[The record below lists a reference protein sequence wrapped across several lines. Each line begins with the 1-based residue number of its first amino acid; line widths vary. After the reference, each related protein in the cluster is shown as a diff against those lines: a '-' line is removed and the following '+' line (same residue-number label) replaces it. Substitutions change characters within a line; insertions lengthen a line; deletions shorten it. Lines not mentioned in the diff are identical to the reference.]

1 MKILIADD
9 DLTIR
14 SILQAIV
21 SDWGFQACLAEDG
34 EAAWDILQQDE
45 PPHILLLDWEMP
57 RLSGLQLCQRIREKI
72 TNNPPYI
79 ILLTARTHVEDIATG
94 LDSGA
99 NDFITKPFNSIEL
112 KARINGAQRTIKL
125 QLERLK
131 SLADAQLAASVF
143 THALEGIVIAD
154 HQGIIINA
162 NKAYSD
168 ITGYSHEESIGKH
181 TRYTLFSNEQHVW
194 ESIYNHNEWQG
205 EVNTRH
211 KTGKEI
217 VLQLSTSAVYNSANH
232 TTHYIGLLFDI
243 TESKR
248 QKQQLEYSANYDS
261 LTKLAN
267 RRLFKD
273 RLEQA
278 MAKVRRGAKSLA
290 LVYLDLDGFKN
301 VNDKFGHDQ
310 GDQLLLTL
318 ANQLQDVVRETDTVA
333 RIGGDEFAI
342 LLTDLSQQDGC
353 VITLWRLLAAATT
366 TIEINGQQADVSA
379 SLGVSFFTQGH
390 TFTADELFKQ
400 ADIAMYQA
408 KSSGKN
414 NFQFF
419 EQKRLPSQ

>member
-21 SDWGFQACLAEDG
+21 TEWGFQACLANDG
-34 EAAWDILQQDE
+34 EAAWDILQQDD
-45 PPHILLLDWEMP
+45 PPHILLVDWEMP
-57 RLSGLQLCQRIREKI
+57 RLNGLQLSQRIRENI
-72 TNNPPYI
+72 TENPPYI
-79 ILLTARTHVEDIATG
+79 ILLTARSHVEDIVTG

-99 NDFITKPFNSIEL
+99 NDFISKPFNSIEL

-125 QLERLK
+125 QLERLQ

-143 THALEGIVIAD
+143 THALEGIVITD
-154 HQGIIINA
+154 HRGIIIDA
-162 NKAYSD
+162 NKAYTD
-168 ITGYSHEESIGKH
+168 ITGYSHEESVGKH
-181 TRYTLFSNEQHVW
+181 SRHIFFSNEELIWQ
-194 ESIYNHNEWQG
+194 SIYDQKQWQG
-205 EVNTRH
+205 DVNTTH

-217 VLQLSTSAVYNSANH
+217 SLQLSISSVHNSASH

-248 QKQQLEYSANYDS
+248 QKEQLEYSANYDN

-267 RRLFKD
+267 RRLFKG

-278 MAKVRRGAKSLA
+278 MAKVRRGAKPLA
-290 LVYLDLDGFKN
+290 LVYLDLDGFKT

-310 GDQLLLTL
+310 GDQLLVTL
-318 ANQLQDVVRETDTVA
+318 ANQLQEVVRETDTVA
-333 RIGGDEFAI
+333 RIGGDEFVV

-353 VITLWRLLAAATT
+353 EITLWRLLAAATT
-366 TIEINGQQADVSA
+366 TIELDGHQANVSA
-379 SLGVSFFTQGH
+379 SLGVSFFSQGN
-390 TFTADELFKQ
+390 TFNVDELFKQ
-400 ADIAMYQA
+400 ADTAMYQA
-408 KSSGKN
+408 KDSGKN

-419 EQKRLPSQ
+419 EQRRLP